1 MRRLMTLFALL
12 CCATLAHTQSAPTQA
27 PSLVDQVLA
36 HLAKHQQVRAEFTQR
51 RENPDLAEPQVSSG
65 DLLFVIGKGMLW
77 HTRAPYDDTLVLSA
91 GDTRRLNAQGKLER
105 VRDGNRG
112 VSQVSGMLQGLLAGK
127 TDEAARQ
134 FTITAEGTVDQW
146 TLHFVPKQA
155 RVARVLAGITLKGDA
170 FLESIDVN
178 LASGERTAIAFANTR
193 DAGALT
199 PVEASAL
206 GAE

>member
-1 MRRLMTLFALL
+1 MRRLIALFALL
-12 CCATLAHTQSAPTQA
+12 CCTTLAYAQTAPAAA
-27 PSLVDQVLA
+27 PALVDDVLT
-36 HLAKHQQVRAEFTQR
+36 HLAKHQRVRAEFTQR
-51 RENPDLAEPQVSSG
+51 RENPDLAEAQVSTG
-65 DLLFVIGKGMLW
+65 DLLFVIGKGMMW
-77 HTRAPYDDTLVLSA
+77 HTRAPYEDTLVLTG

-134 FTITAEGTVDQW
+134 FTITAEGSVDNW

-178 LASGERTAIAFANTR
+178 LASGERTAISFANTR
-193 DAGALT
+193 EAGALS

>member
-1 MRRLMTLFALL
+1 MRRLIALFALL
-12 CCATLAHTQSAPTQA
+12 CCTTLARAQTAPAAAPT
-27 PSLVDQVLA
+27 LVDDVLT
-36 HLAKHQQVRAEFTQR
+36 HLAKHQRVRAEFTQR
-51 RENPDLAEPQVSSG
+51 RENPDLAEPQVSTG
-65 DLLFVIGKGMLW
+65 DLLFVIGKGMMW
-77 HTRAPYDDTLVLSA
+77 HTRAPYEDTLVLTG

-134 FTITAEGTVDQW
+134 FTITAEGSVDNW

-178 LASGERTAIAFANTR
+178 LASGERTAISFANTR
-193 DAGALT
+193 EAGALS